1 MLAILDRDG
10 VINYD
15 SSAFVK
21 SPDEWQALPG
31 SLEAIGRLSQAGWK
45 VVIATNQ
52 SGLARGLFSMQTLN
66 AIHLKMRRELA
77 KFGGIID
84 AVFVCPH
91 GPDDGCSCRK
101 PSPGMFVDI
110 ARRYEQPSLHNVVA
124 VGDSLRDLQ
133 AASEAGCKTWL
144 VETGNG
150 AKTLKNG
157 GLPEG
162 CIVKPDLAAVVD
174 DWLGTSPC

>member
-1 MLAILDRDG
+1 
-10 VINYD
+10 
-15 SSAFVK
+15 
-21 SPDEWQALPG
+21 
-31 SLEAIGRLSQAGWK
+31 
-45 VVIATNQ
+45 
-52 SGLARGLFSMQTLN
+52 MQTLN

-77 KFGGIID
+77 KFAGIID
-84 AVFVCPH
+84 AIFVCPH
-91 GPDDGCSCRK
+91 GPDDGCTCRK
-101 PSPGMFVDI
+101 PSPGMFLDI
-110 ARRYEQPSLHNVVA
+110 ARRYEHPSLHNVVA

-174 DWLGTSPC
+174 DWLGTSTC

>member
-31 SLEAIGRLSQAGWK
+31 SLEAIGRLSQAGWR

-84 AVFVCPH
+84 AIFVCPH
-91 GPDDGCSCRK
+91 GPDDGCTCRK
-101 PSPGMFVDI
+101 PSSGMFLDI
-110 ARRYEQPSLHNVVA
+110 ARRYEHPSLHNVVA

-174 DWLGTSPC
+174 DWLGTSTC